1 MGILDLALQK
11 EKQREKAVDPTPQKD
26 ITPIQNT
33 VPTTHQESATSSDG
47 DVQKVYVDGPISTVI
62 THALNVVYANDGK
75 DTKLHS
81 DDQILTQPA
90 NEEASMDSAVISSI
104 LMANNYR
111 DHNDEVGPSDVYV
124 YATDSEHVEAVDD
137 INDQLGDIKIALD
150 KCKSKKKYFV
160 MECRNKMTTKM
171 ALLCAYAEDHGFIV
185 KYTREGLINALK

>member
-90 NEEASMDSAVISSI
+90 TEEAAIDSNLVASIYAAVNKSEQ
-104 LMANNYR
+104 LEEMRN
-111 DHNDEVGPSDVYV
+111 SDVYI
-124 YATDSEHVEAVDD
+124 YATDDSHTEDVDD
-137 INDQLGDIKIALD
+137 VNDQIGDLKIALD
-150 KCKSKKKYFV
+150 KCKANRKIFV
-160 MECRNKMTTKM
+160 MESRHLENPRI
-171 ALLCAYAEDHGFIV
+171 ALLATYADEKGFDVI
-185 KYTREGLINALK
+185 YTREKLMRSL

>member
-90 NEEASMDSAVISSI
+90 TEEAAIDSNLVASIYAAVNKTEQ
-104 LMANNYR
+104 LEEMRNN
-111 DHNDEVGPSDVYV
+111 DVYI
-124 YATDSEHVEAVDD
+124 YATDDSHTEDVDD
-137 INDQLGDIKIALD
+137 VNDQIGDLKIALD
-150 KCKSKKKYFV
+150 KCKASRKIFV
-160 MECRNKMTTKM
+160 MESRHLENPRI
-171 ALLCAYAEDHGFIV
+171 ALLATYADEKGFDVI
-185 KYTREGLINALK
+185 YTREKLMRSL

>member
-90 NEEASMDSAVISSI
+90 TEEAAIDSNLVASIYAAVNKTEQ
-104 LMANNYR
+104 LEEMRNN
-111 DHNDEVGPSDVYV
+111 DVYI
-124 YATDSEHVEAVDD
+124 YATDDSHTEDVDD
-137 INDQLGDIKIALD
+137 VNDQIGDLKIALD
-150 KCKSKKKYFV
+150 KCKASRKIFV
-160 MECRNKMTTKM
+160 MESRHLENPRI
-171 ALLCAYAEDHGFIV
+171 ALLATYADEKGFDVI
-185 KYTREGLINALK
+185 YTREKLMRLL